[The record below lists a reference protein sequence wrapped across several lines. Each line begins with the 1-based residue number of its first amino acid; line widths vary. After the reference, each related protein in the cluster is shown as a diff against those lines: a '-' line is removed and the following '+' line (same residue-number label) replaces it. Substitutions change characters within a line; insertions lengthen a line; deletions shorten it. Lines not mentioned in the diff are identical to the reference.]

1 MILNLIETESD
12 NTVTIC
18 NYIGWPIWLIGFIF
32 ETVSDYQKSKF
43 SQNPENKGKF
53 ISHGLWSISRHPNY
67 FGEVLLWMG
76 LYISVIDSIDPVNW
90 WQYLSGLSVLF
101 IYLLLR
107 FVSGIN
113 MLEANG
119 LDRWGDNPDYQKYI
133 TKVPVFIPFV
143 CIYK

>member
-1 MILNLIETESD
+1 ML
-12 NTVTIC
+12 
-18 NYIGWPIWLIGFIF
+18 WL
-32 ETVSDYQKSKF
+32 
-43 SQNPENKGKF
+43 
-53 ISHGLWSISRHPNY
+53 
-67 FGEVLLWMG
+67 G
-76 LYISVIDSIDPVNW
+76 LYISIIDSIDPVNW

-119 LDRWGDNPDYQKYI
+119 LDRWGDNPDYQIYI
-133 TKVPVFIPFV
+133 TKVPVFVPFI